1 MRSKPIIIL
10 LVTFIIIS
18 LIGFFVIRPVV
29 SSIWSSWRSLEQ
41 ARTDLKSVEEK
52 KKILEALKDNPDLSS
67 VGEIALKYI
76 PQESAS
82 GELVVEIAAIASANN
97 LTIEEITM
105 ERQKESTAQT
115 EEQTTKENKATP
127 TPQVSAEKKS
137 EFNEVEFALKVSGT
151 YNDLVNFL
159 RGIESSSRL
168 IAINK
173 FALQMSQNA
182 ENKGALSS
190 QMSGAAF
197 YKTDI
202 SLEKNLQNIQVLTE
216 TIEKFLNLKTFGSP
230 INLPTESG
238 FGRTNPFENY

>member
-105 ERQKESTAQT
+105 ERKKESTAQT
-115 EEQTTKENKATP
+115 E
-127 TPQVSAEKKS
+127 
-137 EFNEVEFALKVSGT
+137 
-151 YNDLVNFL
+151 
-159 RGIESSSRL
+159 
-168 IAINK
+168 
-173 FALQMSQNA
+173 
-182 ENKGALSS
+182 
-190 QMSGAAF
+190 
-197 YKTDI
+197 
-202 SLEKNLQNIQVLTE
+202 
-216 TIEKFLNLKTFGSP
+216 
-230 INLPTESG
+230 
-238 FGRTNPFENY
+238 